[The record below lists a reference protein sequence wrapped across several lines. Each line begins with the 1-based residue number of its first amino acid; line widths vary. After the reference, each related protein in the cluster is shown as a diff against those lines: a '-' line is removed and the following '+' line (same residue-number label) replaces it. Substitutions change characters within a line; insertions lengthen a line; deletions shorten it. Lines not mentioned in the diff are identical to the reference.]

1 MKSNKNISFLFS
13 SVGVLIMVVV
23 VAAVCMIAN
32 VVKVRL
38 DFTEDKLFTLSQGT
52 KDILQ
57 SLDTPVEL
65 RFYCSQGGS
74 DAAQL
79 FVKNYSRNVDDL
91 LKEYSKAAKGKLRV
105 KRYNPEPDSDAED
118 MARADGVEGQMINT
132 GDSIYMGVAVS
143 CLDST
148 VALPFLAPVRERLL
162 EYDITRAI
170 ARVSNPE
177 KVKIGILTDLP
188 MFGMPM
194 NPMMM
199 QQQQASQPW
208 TVVSELKRDFDV
220 VELHSDVEE
229 IDENINT
236 LLVVHPKNLPDQAL
250 YALDQ
255 FVLRGGHLIAFVD
268 PLFRLDPA
276 AMSQQNPMARMDVA
290 SNMEKLFTAG
300 GMSFD
305 STRVV
310 ADKNYP
316 TMLSGQGGQAAEFL
330 TVLSLTSSAFDEKNI
345 STAQVDNML
354 LAFPGCFSGTPASGL
369 TKEVL
374 IKSSNNSQLV
384 DKLMAERNA
393 LISRDF
399 QPSNKEYEMAIMLLG
414 KFKTAFPEGAPKKAA
429 TENDSEK
436 DSEKDSATASTE
448 TKPALKESAQDGSVV
463 LVGDVDML
471 HDNFSVRV
479 SSIFGQR
486 FVQPLNGNLTLAQNL
501 VEQMAGSS
509 SLINMRSRAT
519 LNRPF
524 TVIQEYRSKAE
535 AQYQSQLLELENK
548 LNEAR
553 NKISELQQAKSE
565 GSQKFILSDE
575 QRAELSEYRKSEAE
589 AAKRLKEV
597 RKNLRKDIT
606 SLENNLTWINTAG
619 MAFVVVLVGIVIAI
633 IKRKRTAAK

>member
-13 SVGVLIMVVV
+13 SVGVLIMLVVV
-23 VAAVCMIAN
+23 TAVCMIAN
-32 VVKVRL
+32 VVKIRL

-57 SLDTPVEL
+57 GLDTPVEL

-74 DAAQL
+74 EAAQL

-132 GDSIYMGVAVS
+132 GDSIYMGIAVS
-143 CLDST
+143 CLDNT
-148 VALPFLAPVRERLL
+148 VALPFLAPQRERLL
-162 EYDITRAI
+162 EYDISRAI
-170 ARVSNPE
+170 ARVANPD
-177 KVKIGILTDLP
+177 KVKIGIMADLP
-188 MFGMPM
+188 MFGTPM

-199 QQQQASQPW
+199 QQQASQPW

-229 IDENINT
+229 IDETINT

-255 FVLRGGHLIAFVD
+255 FVLRGGRLIAFVD

-290 SNMEKLFTAG
+290 SNMEKLFSAWG
-300 GMSFD
+300 ISFD

-330 TVLSLTSSAFDEKNI
+330 TVLSLTSAAFDEKNI

-354 LAFPGCFSGTPASGL
+354 LAFPGCFSGTPATGL

-374 IKSSNNSQLV
+374 IKSSTNSQLV

-414 KFKTAFPEGAPKKAA
+414 KFKTAFPEGAPKKASE
-429 TENDSEK
+429 ENDSEE
-436 DSEKDSATASTE
+436 DSTTASTGD
-448 TKPALKESAQDGSVV
+448 KPSLKESVQEGSVV

-471 HDNFSVRV
+471 HDSFSVRV

-486 FVQPLNGNLTLAQNL
+486 FVQPLNGNLTLTQNL

-524 TVIQEYRSKAE
+524 TVIQEYRAKAE
-535 AQYQSQLLELENK
+535 TQYQSQLLELENR

-553 NKISELQQAKSE
+553 NKISELQQAKAE

-575 QRAELSEYRKSEAE
+575 QRAELANYRKSEAE
-589 AAKRLKEV
+589 TAKRLKEV

-619 MAFVVVLVGIVIAI
+619 MASVVVLVGIVIAI

>member
-13 SVGVLIMVVV
+13 AAGGLIMVVV
-23 VAAVCMIAN
+23 VVAVCMIAN

-38 DFTEDKLFTLSQGT
+38 DFTENKLFTLSQGT

-132 GDSIYMGVAVS
+132 GDTIYMGIAVS

-229 IDENINT
+229 IDETINT

-250 YALDQ
+250 YAIDQ

-268 PLFRLDPA
+268 PLFRLDPV

-290 SNMEKLFTAG
+290 SNMEKLFTAW

-330 TVLSLTSSAFDEKNI
+330 TVLSLTASAFDGKNI

-374 IKSSNNSQLV
+374 IKSSTNSQLV

-414 KFKTAFPEGAPKKAA
+414 KFKTAFPEGAPKKAS
-429 TENDSEK
+429 TEIDSE
-436 DSEKDSATASTE
+436 EDSAAIPAE
-448 TKPALKESAQDGSVV
+448 TKPSLKESAQNGSVV

-535 AQYQSQLLELENK
+535 AQYQSQLLELENR

-589 AAKRLKEV
+589 AAKRLKDV

>member
-1 MKSNKNISFLFS
+1 ML
-13 SVGVLIMVVV
+13 VVV
-23 VAAVCMIAN
+23 VALCMIAN

-38 DFTEDKLFTLSQGT
+38 DLTENKLFTLSQGT
-52 KDILQ
+52 RDILQ

-74 DAAQL
+74 EAAQL
-79 FVKNYSRNVDDL
+79 FIKNYSRNVDDL
-91 LKEYSKAAKGKLRV
+91 LKEYSKASKGKLRV

-132 GDSIYMGVAVS
+132 GDTVYMGIAIS

-148 VALPFLAPVRERLL
+148 VALPFLAPARERLL
-162 EYDITRAI
+162 EYDISRAI
-170 ARVSNPE
+170 ARVATPE
-177 KVKIGILTDLP
+177 KAKIGILTELP
-188 MFGMPM
+188 VFGVPI

-199 QQQQASQPW
+199 QQQQGSQPW

-220 VELHSDVEE
+220 VELSSDVTE
-229 IDENINT
+229 IDGSIDT
-236 LLVVHPKNLPDQAL
+236 LLVIHPKELPDTAL
-250 YALDQ
+250 FALDQ
-255 FVLRGGHLIAFVD
+255 FVLRGGHLLAFVD

-276 AMSQQNPMARMDVA
+276 AMSQQNPMARMDTS
-290 SNMEKLFTAG
+290 SNMEKLFTAWG
-300 GMSFD
+300 ITFD

-316 TMLSGQGGQAAEFL
+316 TMLSAQGGQGAEFL

-354 LAFPGCFSGTPASGL
+354 MAFAGNFSGTPATGL

-374 IKSSNNSQLV
+374 IKSSKNSQLV
-384 DKLMAERNA
+384 DKLMAERNT

-399 QPSNKEYEMAIMLLG
+399 QPSNKEYELAIMLSG
-414 KFKTAFPEGAPKKAA
+414 KFKTAFPEGAPEKTSTETDSEGEQTAA
-429 TENDSEK
+429 TEAK
-436 DSEKDSATASTE
+436 T
-448 TKPALKESAQDGSVV
+448 ALKESSRDGSVV

-471 HDNFSVRV
+471 HDSFSVRV

-524 TVIQEYRSKAE
+524 TVIQEYRAKAE
-535 AQYQSQLLELENK
+535 AQYQAELLELENR

-553 NKISELQQAKSE
+553 NKISELQQAKTD

-575 QRAELSEYRKSEAE
+575 QRAELADYRKSEAE
-589 AAKRLKEV
+589 TAKRLKEV
-597 RKNLRKDIT
+597 RKKLRKDIT

>member
-13 SVGVLIMVVV
+13 AAGVLIMVVV
-23 VAAVCMIAN
+23 VVAVCMIAN

-38 DFTEDKLFTLSQGT
+38 DFTENKLFTLSQGT

-132 GDSIYMGVAVS
+132 GDTIYMGIAVS

-229 IDENINT
+229 IDETINT

-250 YALDQ
+250 YAIDQ

-290 SNMEKLFTAG
+290 SNMEKLFTAW

-330 TVLSLTSSAFDEKNI
+330 TVLSLTASAFDGKNI

-374 IKSSNNSQLV
+374 IKSSTNSQLV

-414 KFKTAFPEGAPKKAA
+414 KFKTAFPEGAPKKAS
-429 TENDSEK
+429 TEIDSE
-436 DSEKDSATASTE
+436 EDSAAIPAE
-448 TKPALKESAQDGSVV
+448 TKPSLKESAQNGSVV

-535 AQYQSQLLELENK
+535 AQYQSQLLELENR

-589 AAKRLKEV
+589 AAKRLKDV

>member
-13 SVGVLIMVVV
+13 AAGVLIMVVV
-23 VAAVCMIAN
+23 VVAVCMIAN

-38 DFTEDKLFTLSQGT
+38 DFTENKLFTLSQGT

-132 GDSIYMGVAVS
+132 GDTIYMGIAVS

-229 IDENINT
+229 IDETINT

-250 YALDQ
+250 YAIDQ

-290 SNMEKLFTAG
+290 SNMEKLFTAW

-330 TVLSLTSSAFDEKNI
+330 TVLSLTASAFDGKNI

-374 IKSSNNSQLV
+374 IKSSTNSQLV

-414 KFKTAFPEGAPKKAA
+414 KFKTAFPEGAPKKAS
-429 TENDSEK
+429 TEIDSE
-436 DSEKDSATASTE
+436 EDSAAIPAE
-448 TKPALKESAQDGSVV
+448 TKPSLKESAQNGSVV

-501 VEQMAGSS
+501 VEQMAGSN

-535 AQYQSQLLELENK
+535 AQYQSQLLELENR

-589 AAKRLKEV
+589 AAKRLKDV

>member
-13 SVGVLIMVVV
+13 TIGVLIMVVV

-32 VVKVRL
+32 VAKIRL

-132 GDSIYMGVAVS
+132 GDSIYMGIAVS
-143 CLDST
+143 CLDNT
-148 VALPFLAPVRERLL
+148 VALPFLAPARERLL
-162 EYDITRAI
+162 EYDISRAI
-170 ARVSNPE
+170 ARVANPD
-177 KVKIGILTDLP
+177 KVKIGIMTDLP
-188 MFGMPM
+188 MFGTPM

-229 IDENINT
+229 IDETINT
-236 LLVVHPKNLPDQAL
+236 LLVVHPKNLSDQAL

-290 SNMEKLFTAG
+290 SNMEKLFSAW

-310 ADKNYP
+310 ADKNHP
-316 TMLSGQGGQAAEFL
+316 TMLSGQGGQAAEFF

-354 LAFPGCFSGTPASGL
+354 LAFPGCFSGTPVSGL

-374 IKSSNNSQLV
+374 IKSSTNSQLV

-399 QPSNKEYEMAIMLLG
+399 QPSNKEYEMAIMLFG
-414 KFKTAFPEGAPKKAA
+414 QFKTAFPEGAPKKAS
-429 TENDSEK
+429 DEK
-436 DSEKDSATASTE
+436 DSEEDSTTASTE
-448 TKPALKESAQDGSVV
+448 TKPSLKESVQDGSVV

-524 TVIQEYRSKAE
+524 TVIQEYRAKAE
-535 AQYQSQLLELENK
+535 AQYQSQLLELENR

-553 NKISELQQAKSE
+553 NKISELQQAKAE

-575 QRAELSEYRKSEAE
+575 QRAELAEYRKSEAE